1 MAPNRIMRR
10 ARVRRALA
18 IGALAV
24 GLLAGLASCGG
35 GGGGDPTTDRQ
46 GDVAVLNEILGRQ
59 IAAVEAYGRVLPV
72 LHDAAD
78 LAAVRGFR
86 AQEQEHVDAT
96 TKTLR
101 GLEGEADP
109 PAEEIPSP
117 PLRTRRQAFEFL
129 YELES
134 ATIDAELHAV
144 DELTIGWPRPLIA
157 SMAANQAQRLV
168 LIRRALGA
176 ERSELIPE
184 AFETGETAAP
194 AEMMQR

>member
-1 MAPNRIMRR
+1 MAPNRIMRDR
-10 ARVRRALA
+10 LVRRALVSSA
-18 IGALAV
+18 VAFVLVLALSA
-24 GLLAGLASCGG
+24 CGG
-35 GGGGDPTTDRQ
+35 SDGGSTTDKAA
-46 GDVAVLNEILGRQ
+46 DVKVLNEILARQ
-59 IAAVEAYGRVLPV
+59 LAAVDAYGQALPA
-72 LHDAAD
+72 LRGAD
-78 LAAVRGFR
+78 LALARRFR

-101 GLEGEADP
+101 GLEAEADP
-109 PAEEIPSP
+109 PAEAIEAGDLKTP
-117 PLRTRRQAFEFL
+117 QDAMHFL

-144 DELTIGWPRPLIA
+144 DKLTIGWPRPLFA

-176 ERSELIPE
+176 DAAEVVPE

-194 AEMMQR
+194 EEMMQR